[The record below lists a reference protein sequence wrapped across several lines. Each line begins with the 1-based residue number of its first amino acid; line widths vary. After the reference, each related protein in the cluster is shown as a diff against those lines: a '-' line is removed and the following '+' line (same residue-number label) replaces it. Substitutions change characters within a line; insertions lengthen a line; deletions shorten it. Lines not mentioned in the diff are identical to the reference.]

1 MTTPIETL
9 EALNKNAKQVLK
21 NITVDDLVAALK
33 LANEK
38 YRNEDETLIS
48 DALYDMA
55 LEHLEKIA
63 PNHPFLSAIGASVKG
78 EKVKIPYWMG
88 SLDKIKDDAK
98 TIEKWRKTYP
108 GQCVISDKL
117 DGNSGLLVMNP
128 SANINTLY
136 SRGDGEHGQD
146 LSSILKYIKVPTVHE
161 TCAVR
166 GELIISKKNWE
177 KIKDKGANARNVVAG
192 TLHTSDPDKEIAS
205 KIEFVVYEHI

>member
-9 EALNKNAKQVLK
+9 EALSKHAKQVLK
-21 NITVDDLVAALK
+21 NITVEDLVEALR

-38 YRNEDETLIS
+38 YRNDEETLIT

-63 PNHPFLSAIGASVKG
+63 PNHPFLSEIGASVKG

-108 GQCVISDKL
+108 GECVISDKL
-117 DGNSGLLVMNP
+117 DGISALLVFRKDKT
-128 SANINTLY
+128 INLY
-136 SRGDGEHGQD
+136 TRGTASEGLDISPLIKYMELPKINED
-146 LSSILKYIKVPTVHE
+146 ILKKYNLETV
-161 TCAVR
+161 
-166 GELIISKKNWE
+166 
-177 KIKDKGANARNVVAG
+177 
-192 TLHTSDPDKEIAS
+192 
-205 KIEFVVYEHI
+205 

>member
-9 EALNKNAKQVLK
+9 EALSKHAKQVLK
-21 NITVDDLVAALK
+21 NITVEDLVEALR

-38 YRNEDETLIS
+38 YRNDEETLIT

-63 PNHPFLSAIGASVKG
+63 PNHPFLSEIGASVKG

-108 GQCVISDKL
+108 GECVISDKL
-117 DGNSGLLVMNP
+117 DGISALLVFLLLSFSEEFFCEDAIRSCIRSAPNHIPP
-128 SANINTLY
+128 SLT
-136 SRGDGEHGQD
+136 
-146 LSSILKYIKVPTVHE
+146 
-161 TCAVR
+161 
-166 GELIISKKNWE
+166 
-177 KIKDKGANARNVVAG
+177 
-192 TLHTSDPDKEIAS
+192 TSAI
-205 KIEFVVYEHI
+205 